1 MSPQEN
7 DSKMKRITGGLAN
20 VTCRHQRCADL
31 QAKQM
36 DTVGSQ
42 SKPTRKIMKNI
53 DNSSLGNYTEMCAYY
68 LNKKLLK
75 EKMSLCAQS
84 LQFKHTQ
91 RRTARN
97 GKL

>member
-1 MSPQEN
+1 M
-7 DSKMKRITGGLAN
+7 
-20 VTCRHQRCADL
+20 TCRHQRCADL

-75 EKMSLCAQS
+75 ENMSVCAQG